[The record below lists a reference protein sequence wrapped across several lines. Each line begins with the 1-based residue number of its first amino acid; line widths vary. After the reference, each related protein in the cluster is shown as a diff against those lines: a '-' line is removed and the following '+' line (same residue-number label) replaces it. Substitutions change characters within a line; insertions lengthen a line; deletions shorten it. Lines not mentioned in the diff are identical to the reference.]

1 MTRIICFIDESGGQY
16 GTCLQEEPEVDCGNC
31 DRNPFP
37 DKIVPGDRILR
48 DIYTSRKNT
57 VQEIERNLGVRH
69 TGEEKTPKSP
79 GKHRLARHKASR
91 GRKK

>member
-1 MTRIICFIDESGGQY
+1 MTRIVCFIDESDGQY
-16 GTCLQEEPEVDCGNC
+16 GTCLQEETGVDCGNC
-31 DRNPFP
+31 ERNPFP

-48 DIYTSRKNT
+48 DIYTAEKIT
-57 VQEIERNLGVRH
+57 AQDAKHNLGVRH
-69 TGEEKTPKSP
+69 TEKEERHNSP